1 MQLFD
6 RATTSIV
13 RRTSDG
19 YLVADARVARTGIQT
34 YLGTE
39 LGKPEMPIVR
49 VYRPENAVFS
59 QDAMHSYAHRPVTN
73 DHPASQ
79 VDATNWKDVAIGN
92 TGGEVVRDGEFV
104 RVPLVL
110 MDGAAIADYESGK
123 RELSMGYDAKIE
135 FTNGVT
141 DSGEQ
146 YDAIVTSMK
155 MNHLALVNKAR
166 GGEQLRIGDSPAP
179 GAGLSGQD
187 KGGHT
192 AMTMKQVMVDGLT
205 VETTHQGAQAIE
217 KLQKDL
223 ADSASVTQALKDAH
237 AAALAQKDA
246 EIDALKSKVLTDAQI
261 EARAIARADLL
272 AKAKAVHDA
281 DYTGKADSEIRRAV
295 VIAKLGDAAIAGKA
309 DAYIDAR
316 FDILVED
323 AASTDP
329 VRKAIGDATRAGAT
343 QVQDAAAQARAQYH
357 DYLQNAHKGTQ
368 K

>member
-6 RATTSIV
+6 RAITATP
-13 RRTSDG
+13 RYTMDG
-19 YLVADARVARTGIQT
+19 YLVADARVARTGIQE
-34 YLGTE
+34 YLGSE
-39 LGKPEMPIVR
+39 LGRPDMPIIR
-49 VYRPENAVFS
+49 VYRPESSVFA

-73 DHPASQ
+73 NHPASQ
-79 VDATNWKDVAIGN
+79 VDASNWKDVAIGN

-110 MDGAAIADYESGK
+110 MDGAAIADYEAGK

-155 MNHLALVNKAR
+155 MNHLALVNTAR
-166 GGEQLRIGDSPAP
+166 GGEQLRIGDSPDP
-179 GAGLSGQD
+179 GALEGGQQQ
-187 KGGHT
+187 GGRMAT
-192 AMTMKQVMVDGLT
+192 EMKKVLVDGLT
-205 VETTHQGAQAIE
+205 VETTEQGAQAID
-217 KLQKDL
+217 KLTKQL
-223 ADSASVTQALKDAH
+223 ADGAAVVQALKDAH

-246 EIDALKSKVLTDAQI
+246 EIDSLKAKVLTDAQI
-261 EARAIARADLL
+261 EARVAARADLL
-272 AKAKAVHDA
+272 AKAKMVCDA
-281 DYTGKADSEIRRAV
+281 EGAGFAGKSDAEIRRAV
-295 VIAKLGDAAIAGKA
+295 VVAKLGDAALAGKA

-323 AASTDP
+323 AANADP
-329 VRKAIGDATRAGAT
+329 VRKALSDTANT
-343 QVQDAAAQARAQYH
+343 QPVQDARAAYIAH
-357 DYLQNAHKGTQ
+357 LENAHKA